1 MWCFVMCMCC
11 YVVTNVVYCCVM
23 YCCVMYNYV
32 LYCYVLYC
40 YCITL
45 HPQLG
50 SFASQL
56 PLIIY
61 KTHTMWGPKTIAK
74 LVNTTP
80 ITMAY
85 DTQIAIINGVY
96 KPTYKY
102 GADCICTNIIY
113 IHVCMYVYPHYKLH
127 WSPRLR
133 ALSATATSASASA
146 VACWT
151 AWRSVLEICDLQKM
165 GSSMGGNEH
174 WMGYPWGFLETWYQ
188 LNHFVL

>member
-1 MWCFVMCMCC
+1 MWGIVVCCMWCDVLLCDVLLGDVSLCDVLLCYVLLSDVMCMCC
-11 YVVTNVVYCCVM
+11 YVVTNAVYGCVM

-32 LYCYVLYC
+32 LYGYVLYC

-80 ITMAY
+80 ITMVY
-85 DTQIAIINGVY
+85 DTHIAIVNGAY

-102 GADCICTNIIY
+102 GADCICTNNIY
-113 IHVCMYVYPHYKLH
+113 IYMYGCMDVCM
-127 WSPRLR
+127 
-133 ALSATATSASASA
+133 
-146 VACWT
+146 
-151 AWRSVLEICDLQKM
+151 
-165 GSSMGGNEH
+165 
-174 WMGYPWGFLETWYQ
+174 
-188 LNHFVL
+188 